1 MIRQQHKHFEE
12 TLASN
17 LSIESS
23 AAAAAARQ
31 LIMTT

>member
-17 LSIESS
+17 LSIES